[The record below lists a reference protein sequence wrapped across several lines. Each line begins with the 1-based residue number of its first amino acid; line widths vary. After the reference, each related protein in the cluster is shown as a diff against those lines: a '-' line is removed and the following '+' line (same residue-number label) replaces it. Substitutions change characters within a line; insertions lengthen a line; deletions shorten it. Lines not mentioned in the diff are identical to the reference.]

1 MKIYGNIFRYK
12 FIIIFIA
19 FPMGLLRSFPYKYRA
34 SYGIT
39 EYKYNKIH
47 VYIDVLFYL
56 IRS

>member
-1 MKIYGNIFRYK
+1 
-12 FIIIFIA
+12 
-19 FPMGLLRSFPYKYRA
+19 MGLLRSFPYKYRA